1 MSDGSTAGRLLVSS
15 PSMTDLNFDR
25 SVVFML
31 EHADEGALGVVINR
45 PSPIGLEEAVPQWAP
60 LAVDPPVVFIGGPV
74 GRGSVIVLAE
84 AGTDRETEEF
94 TPVLGALGVLDV
106 AKDPGDVLTPIHR
119 IRLFTGYSGWGPG
132 QLDGELRSGAWFV
145 VDADPADPLSTA
157 PEGLWTE
164 VLNRSEG
171 AEAMRS
177 QDPRRH
183 WLN

>member
-1 MSDGSTAGRLLVSS
+1 MLDGSSAGRLLVSS

-45 PSPIGLEEAVPQWAP
+45 PSPIELTEAVPQWAS
-60 LAVDPPVVFIGGPV
+60 LAADPQVVFIGGPV

-84 AGTDRETEEF
+84 AGTDQETDEF
-94 TPVLGALGVLDV
+94 TPVLGSLGVLDV
-106 AKDPGDVLTPIHR
+106 SKDPQDVATPIRR

-145 VDADPADPLSTA
+145 VDADPTDPLSPL

-164 VLNRSEG
+164 VLKRGEG